1 LISVQEKCPVDELR
15 LGLELATEEELR
27 ELTDILFRPKFNPL
41 DYVNKLDPLDIQ
53 SLPYDEWLDSLEDR
67 FRFLAADG
75 VTILQRR
82 SDRLSYRHIL
92 IQVCRHLRLPYYS
105 DMATVE
111 LESEIFLHLLDRAW
125 QKMSRSDQQS
135 LNQKIQVVMGSSDLA
150 RRIPAALH
158 EDPMGLVL
166 KGSSAIALSS
176 LVKPF
181 VLQLIARQFA
191 MHFAQAEVA
200 RSLLTQG
207 SLATLGQFQSRF
219 ALKMAQQGMATN
231 VAMYGAARS
240 VFAFI
245 GPAMW
250 TVFLADLGWRSIST
264 NYARVIPTVFALAQI
279 RLTRLEPA
287 EVI

>member
-1 LISVQEKCPVDELR
+1 
-15 LGLELATEEELR
+15 
-27 ELTDILFRPKFNPL
+27 
-41 DYVNKLDPLDIQ
+41 
-53 SLPYDEWLDSLEDR
+53 
-67 FRFLAADG
+67 
-75 VTILQRR
+75 
-82 SDRLSYRHIL
+82 
-92 IQVCRHLRLPYYS
+92 
-105 DMATVE
+105 
-111 LESEIFLHLLDRAW
+111 
-125 QKMSRSDQQS
+125 
-135 LNQKIQVVMGSSDLA
+135 MGSSDLA

-176 LVKPF
+176 FVKPF

-200 RSLLTQG
+200 RSLLSQG
-207 SLATLGQFQSRF
+207 SLVTLGQLQSQLQSRF

-264 NYARVIPTVFALAQI
+264 NYGRVIPTVFALAQI
-279 RLTRLEPA
+279 RLTRLEAA